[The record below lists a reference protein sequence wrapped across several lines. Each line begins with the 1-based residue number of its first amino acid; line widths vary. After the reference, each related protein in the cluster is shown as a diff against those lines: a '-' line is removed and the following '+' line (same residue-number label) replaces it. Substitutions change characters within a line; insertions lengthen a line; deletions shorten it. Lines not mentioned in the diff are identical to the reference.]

1 MANKN
6 AGGGRYH
13 YQMAIDGTYPGME
26 NNFGCDSLA
35 SKAAGGPVA
44 AKKGY
49 LKDDERTARSPIDG
63 NQANPDHGY

>member
-1 MANKN
+1 MAKNKDATRLHYDYAITGHY
-6 AGGGRYH
+6 AG
-13 YQMAIDGTYPGME
+13 QD

-44 AKKGY
+44 PKKGY